1 MTDPQ
6 PRPPSLTHFAAD
18 GRPVMVDVGDKP
30 STARRVIA
38 SGRVR
43 MHPQTLERALTGGAK
58 KGDVALIAEIAG
70 IQAAKQTSQLIPL
83 CHPIAL
89 TKVSVVLRPDPALP
103 GFTVEAIAA
112 THGPTGVEMEAL
124 TAVSVACLTI
134 YDMLKAVDRDMVI
147 DAIQLLEKDGG
158 ASGAYRRSEP

>member
-6 PRPPSLTHFAAD
+6 PRPPSLTHFAGD

-30 STARRVIA
+30 STARHAIA

-70 IQAAKQTSQLIPL
+70 IQAAKQTSLLIPL